1 MSRVITEQW
10 AEGALSAAYSDLK
23 DKHVDLQR
31 SYRNLKS
38 RIKDLQSELHDI
50 NDRYLQ
56 LTKYV
61 NNLPEQTG
69 IIQ

>member
-1 MSRVITEQW
+1 MSRVITEKW
-10 AEGALSAAYSDLK
+10 AAGALSAAYSDLK
-23 DKHVDLQR
+23 DKHVGLQR
-31 SYRNLKS
+31 SYRNLKDK
-38 RIKDLQSELHDI
+38 IKDLQAELYDI

-69 IIQ
+69 ITS